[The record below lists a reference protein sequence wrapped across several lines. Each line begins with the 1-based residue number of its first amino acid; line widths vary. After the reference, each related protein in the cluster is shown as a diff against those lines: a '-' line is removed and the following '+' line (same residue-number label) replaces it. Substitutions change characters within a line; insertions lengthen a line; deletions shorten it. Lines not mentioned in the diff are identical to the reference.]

1 MPITREEVVNALAGH
16 RPEVLRGLLE
26 AAKVRDWGAETSREL
41 AERIA
46 DALWWHYSTPLGYVV
61 GSTSLDDIVDHISGR
76 IQIDGALQQG
86 DAWERLQTMTA
97 MLVAAHG
104 PVAFSDLDVKRR
116 EKLTRSW
123 IPRSLYGSGAVGGF
137 GARFVGL
144 QILKFG
150 AGPIGRW
157 LPLIPYV
164 GPWFLA
170 IRKGAGLAAM
180 LGGPVGIALSLLTV
194 NDALG
199 VNYEKLVPLLLGVGA
214 LGPGVVDVEEVD

>member
-1 MPITREEVVNALAGH
+1 MQITREEVVNALAGH

-26 AAKVRDWGAETSREL
+26 AAKVRDWGAQTSREL

-46 DALWWHYSTPLGYVV
+46 DALWWHYSTPLGYVA
-61 GSTSLDDIVDHISGR
+61 GRTSLDDIVDHVAGR
-76 IQIDGALQQG
+76 MKIDGALQQG

-104 PVAFSDLDVKRR
+104 PVAFDDLDVKRR

-123 IPRSLYGSGAVGGF
+123 IPRTLYGSGAVGGF

-144 QILKFG
+144 KILKLG

-199 VNYEKLVPLLLGVGA
+199 VNYQKLVPLLLGVGA
-214 LGPGVVDVEEVD
+214 LGPGVVDVEEV